1 MINGGERGKKRLV
14 TRLTFIN
21 SKVSIFSRRK
31 TIKATCS
38 CISMYL
44 CICVECVAL
53 NRVMKKKK
61 KSSTESHSESI
72 ALEYMILFDSSIFQF
87 TVRCDA
93 RPTEGGSWAEFCF
106 RCQKHFGSAR

>member
-1 MINGGERGKKRLV
+1 MINRVGGGKEKRLV

-53 NRVMKKKK
+53 NRVMKKK